1 MPTYAFLSEEWIIEA
16 RKIRAEHGSGPEIPA
31 AVRMNQVITEV
42 PFAEDDVTAH
52 LDTSSGYLAM
62 ELGHLDDADVT
73 VTLEYETAKAIFVD
87 GTPQAAM
94 QAFMAG
100 RIRVDGDMA
109 KLLAALQGVSPTAF
123 GASDVQRRIQ
133 EITE

>member
-1 MPTYAFLSEEWIIEA
+1 MTTFAFLSEDWITEA
-16 RKIRAEHGSGPEIPA
+16 RRIRAEYGDGPEMPA
-31 AVRMNQVITEV
+31 AVRMNQVITDV
-42 PFAEDDVTAH
+42 PFADESVSAH
-52 LDTSSGYLAM
+52 LDTSSGYLTM

-73 VTLEYETAKAIFVD
+73 VTLEYATAKAIFVD

-109 KLLAALQGVSPTAF
+109 KLVAALQGVSPGAF
-123 GASDVQRRIQ
+123 SASEVQRRIQ